1 MDRYKIF
8 FNGGFNGRD
17 IFNDAL
23 NCAAEGVRNHYRN
36 GGNLAECFALIYDTQ
51 ARKRVLCWLDE
62 KLQIKYRNI
71 Y

>member
-1 MDRYKIF
+1 MTRFKIF
-8 FNGGFNGRD
+8 FFNGYNGRD
-17 IFNDAL
+17 SFEDAL

-36 GGNLAECFALIYDTQ
+36 GANLAECFALIYDTQ
-51 ARKRVLCWLDE
+51 ARKRVLSWLDE